1 MKDLYNYN
9 YLKTYKTIEKWYR
22 KKDSKIYYASYL
34 MIGKISIAF
43 IYPFERLLRFLNLS
57 ELFTKNSK
65 LYFLMFAI
73 IFFTLDYFLIRKQF
87 EKIVEKF
94 ENKSDQQI
102 STLKF
107 WDYLIKFGIIILN
120 ISLIFWI

>member
-1 MKDLYNYN
+1 
-9 YLKTYKTIEKWYR
+9 
-22 KKDSKIYYASYL
+22 

-107 WDYLIKFGIIILN
+107 
-120 ISLIFWI
+120 